1 MAGVTAGAKKRA
13 RARVGCKIKDLRR
26 VRKGD
31 QRRKSRRKPVR
42 KVSTTD
48 YTDGICRHSI
58 LKRNIVGPNM
68 FVEVLAVKRG
78 KDGDGAETDG
88 QRSDRG

>member
-48 YTDGICRHSI
+48 YTDFTGGICRHSI

-78 KDGDGAETDG
+78 NDGDGD
-88 QRSDRG
+88 